1 MHKPTLLLVEDDPNL
16 GQILQEYLQ
25 VKGFT
30 THLATDGKQGLESY
44 QQIKPDL
51 CLLDVMLP
59 EKDGFT
65 LAKEIRQ
72 TDSQTPIIFLTAKDM
87 KEDTLHGLRLGADDY
102 ITKPF
107 SLEELLLRIRAILK
121 RVQGGLV
128 QREQASNRYSIGQFT
143 FLPDQHE
150 LRRGP
155 EVVSLTGR
163 EAALLRL
170 LAERKGEILSRTH
183 ALKTLWH
190 DDNYFNA
197 RSMDVYITKLRKLLQ
212 PDPNIQILSVRG
224 EGFRLVEVN

>member
-1 MHKPTLLLVEDDPNL
+1 MNKHTILLVEDDPNL

-25 VKGFT
+25 VKGFA
-30 THLATDGKQGLESY
+30 THLATDGQEGKVQYER
-44 QQIKPDL
+44 IKPDL

-65 LAKEIRQ
+65 LAREIRQ
-72 TDSQTPIIFLTAKDM
+72 KDTQTPIIFLTAKNLQ
-87 KEDTLHGLRLGADDY
+87 EDTLQGLRLGGDDY

-107 SLEELLLRIRAILK
+107 SLEELLLRITAIL
-121 RVQGGLV
+121 RRTHQ
-128 QREQASNRYSIGQFT
+128 QEQQSEQMQFKIGRFT

-150 LRRGP
+150 LRAGEERHT
-155 EVVSLTGR
+155 LTGR

-170 LAERKGEILSRTH
+170 LAEKKGDILSRSH

-197 RSMDVYITKLRKLLQ
+197 RSMDVYITKLRKLLST
-212 PDPNIQILSVRG
+212 DESIQIMTVRG
-224 EGFRLVEVN
+224 EGFKLVEVT